1 MYKIKWYFRKSS
13 LSFLVIK
20 PSFDMIYYWKCLSCS
35 SSRNNMKNYTK
46 NVYVIDISN
55 QAFDTFQKKNLL
67 NLQLIEQVYQNDQ
80 FDLWELFSEICW
92 LIWYPRNKIRVND
105 VQGLP
110 QLMMYNADSVNNS
123 SVSNKLRPWARKDY
137 LTGYFLQIVKFFFIR
152 NLWISLPILLVVEFP
167 NLLAC

>member
-1 MYKIKWYFRKSS
+1 MTWFIIENACHVVVVETTWTITLKTCTLLI
-13 LSFLVIK
+13 FL
-20 PSFDMIYYWKCLSCS
+20 
-35 SSRNNMKNYTK
+35 TK
-46 NVYVIDISN
+46 LLTH
-55 QAFDTFQKKNLL
+55 FKKKNLL

-92 LIWYPRNKIRVND
+92 FIWYPRNKIRVND
-105 VQGLP
+105 VQGLL

-123 SVSNKLRPWARKDY
+123 SVSKKLRPWARKDY

>member
-1 MYKIKWYFRKSS
+1 M
-13 LSFLVIK
+13 
-20 PSFDMIYYWKCLSCS
+20 
-35 SSRNNMKNYTK
+35 NNYTK
-46 NVYVIDISN
+46 NLYVIDISN

-137 LTGYFLQIVKFFFIR
+137 LTGYFFTNREVFFY
-152 NLWISLPILLVVEFP
+152 
-167 NLLAC
+167 

>member
-1 MYKIKWYFRKSS
+1 M
-13 LSFLVIK
+13 
-20 PSFDMIYYWKCLSCS
+20 
-35 SSRNNMKNYTK
+35 NNYTK
-46 NVYVIDISN
+46 NLYVIDISN

-152 NLWISLPILLVVEFP
+152 NLRISLPILLVVEFP

>member
-1 MYKIKWYFRKSS
+1 MTWFIIENACHVVVVETTWTITLKTCT
-13 LSFLVIK
+13 LL
-20 PSFDMIYYWKCLSCS
+20 IYL
-35 SSRNNMKNYTK
+35 TK
-46 NVYVIDISN
+46 LLTR
-55 QAFDTFQKKNLL
+55 FKKKNLL

-92 LIWYPRNKIRVND
+92 FIWYPRNKIRVND
-105 VQGLP
+105 VQGLL

-123 SVSNKLRPWARKDY
+123 SVSKKLRPWARKDY

>member
-1 MYKIKWYFRKSS
+1 MTWFIIENACHVVVVETTWTITLKTCT
-13 LSFLVIK
+13 LL
-20 PSFDMIYYWKCLSCS
+20 IYL
-35 SSRNNMKNYTK
+35 TK
-46 NVYVIDISN
+46 LLTH
-55 QAFDTFQKKNLL
+55 FKKKNLL

-123 SVSNKLRPWARKDY
+123 SVSKKLRPWARKDY

-152 NLWISLPILLVVEFP
+152 NLRISLPILLVVEFP

>member
-1 MYKIKWYFRKSS
+1 MYKIKCYFRKSS

-35 SSRNNMKNYTK
+35 SSRNNITITLKTCTLLIFLTKLLTHFKKKTFWICSWSSKFIRMTNLISGNYSLKSVGSSGICETK
-46 NVYVIDISN
+46 
-55 QAFDTFQKKNLL
+55 
-67 NLQLIEQVYQNDQ
+67 
-80 FDLWELFSEICW
+80 SE
-92 LIWYPRNKIRVND
+92 
-105 VQGLP
+105 
-110 QLMMYNADSVNNS
+110 LMMYNADSVNNS
-123 SVSNKLRPWARKDY
+123 SVSKKLRPWARKDY

>member
-1 MYKIKWYFRKSS
+1 MTWFIIENACHVVVVETTWKITLKTCT
-13 LSFLVIK
+13 LLIFL
-20 PSFDMIYYWKCLSCS
+20 
-35 SSRNNMKNYTK
+35 TK
-46 NVYVIDISN
+46 LLTH
-55 QAFDTFQKKNLL
+55 FKKKNLL

-92 LIWYPRNKIRVND
+92 FIWYPRNKIRVND
-105 VQGLP
+105 VQGLL

-123 SVSNKLRPWARKDY
+123 SVSKKLRPWARKDY